1 MRNAVRK
8 YCSALLVLW
17 YCISV
22 IGFDVHTCKGDGRSF
37 LATVVSG
44 MSCSDIHPGHE
55 CAAEHSRC
63 CHGHDCCSSAGDAGE
78 SLSSDC
84 CMDNYQVLLLTGTCP
99 EDSHRHY
106 DECHCGH
113 CPCVDMPSLSSS
125 LDRPLEAACLTSHGS
140 VLAEPVQ
147 RPVSVRFGV
156 WRI

>member
-8 YCSALLVLW
+8 YCSALLALW

-22 IGFDVHTCKGDGRSF
+22 IGFDVHTCKGDGHSF
-37 LATVVSG
+37 LATVISG
-44 MSCSDIHPGHE
+44 MDCSDIHPGHE
-55 CAAEHSRC
+55 CAAEHSHC
-63 CHGHDCCSSAGDAGE
+63 CHDHDCCSSGSDADE

-84 CMDNYQVLLLTGTCP
+84 CTDNYQVLLLTGTCP

-113 CPCVDMPSLSSS
+113 CPCIGMASMSPDIA
-125 LDRPLEAACLTSHGS
+125 RPLAFASITPPGS
-140 VLAEPVQ
+140 FLAGPVP
-147 RPVSVRFGV
+147 RPASVRFGV